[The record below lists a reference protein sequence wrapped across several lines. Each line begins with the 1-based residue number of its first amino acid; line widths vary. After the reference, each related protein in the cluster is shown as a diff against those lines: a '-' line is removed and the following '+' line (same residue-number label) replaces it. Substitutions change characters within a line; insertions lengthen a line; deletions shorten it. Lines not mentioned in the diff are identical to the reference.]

1 MAREQ
6 GLDLVEVAPNAN
18 PPVCRVLDYGKF
30 KYEQSK
36 KERDAHK
43 HQRQVVV
50 REVRFKSKI
59 GQHDLDFKTKVIGK
73 LLKEGDKVKVSVL
86 FRGREITH
94 PEIGRD
100 LLQRVA
106 ARIAE
111 ESLGNIE
118 KHIGMEGRFMTMIVA
133 PTAVKAPPKPKTPR
147 VPRSATVAASGE
159 AGESAMATALKTTGV
174 GESEGA

>member
-111 ESLGNIE
+111 EGAGNIE
-118 KHIGMEGRFMTMIVA
+118 KHIGMEGRFMTMIIA
-133 PTAVKAPPKPKTPR
+133 PTVAKAPPKPKTPR
-147 VPRSATVAASGE
+147 VPRTAAVAASGE
-159 AGESAMATALKTTGV
+159 PQESALATALKTAGV
-174 GESEGA
+174 AESEGA

>member
-1 MAREQ
+1 
-6 GLDLVEVAPNAN
+6 
-18 PPVCRVLDYGKF
+18 
-30 KYEQSK
+30 
-36 KERDAHK
+36 
-43 HQRQVVV
+43 V

-106 ARIAE
+106 TRLTE
-111 ESLGNIE
+111 EGAGNIE
-118 KHIGMEGRFMTMIVA
+118 KSIGMEGRFMTMIVA
-133 PTAVKAPPKPKTPR
+133 PIAAKTPAKPKAPR
-147 VPRSATVAASGE
+147 VQREAAVASSGPPP
-159 AGESAMATALKTTGV
+159 ESAMAAALKTAGV
-174 GESEGA
+174 AESEGA